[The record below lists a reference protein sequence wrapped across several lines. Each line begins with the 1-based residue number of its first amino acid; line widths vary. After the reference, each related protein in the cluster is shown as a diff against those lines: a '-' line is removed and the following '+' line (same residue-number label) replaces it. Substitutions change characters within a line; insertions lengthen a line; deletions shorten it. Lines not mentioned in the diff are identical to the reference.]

1 MQARIITVANQKGG
15 VGKTT
20 TAVSLAAELA
30 GRFRVLLIDLDS
42 QANATA
48 SLGLSDP
55 ERPHSTY
62 DVLLDEV
69 SLDQIVVPSSIEGLY
84 LAPADRALAGAQI
97 ELVDMPAR
105 EHRLEQAI
113 RPLLVPSDP
122 DAVPQYDLVF
132 IDTPPSLGLLTLNAL
147 AASDHVLVPVQS
159 EYLALE
165 GLGQLVETL
174 ELVRSSLNQHLGLI
188 GILLT
193 MVDARTNLSEQVV
206 TEVRRHFPAV
216 TFRAAIPRSVRLS
229 EAPSFGRPIKTYDPS
244 SRGGKAYRD
253 LANEL
258 LARLGM
264 SEESAPTRRRAAGE
278 PPGDTD
284 ALADLGEAPTM
295 TVTLAP
301 ADRPAPPD
309 EPAASSALAAPDRAT
324 ARATR
329 RANSGASA

>member
-62 DVLLDEV
+62 DVLLGEL
-69 SLDQIVVPSSIEGLY
+69 SLDQIVIPGGIEGLY

-97 ELVDMPAR
+97 ELVDMPER

-122 DAVPQYDLVF
+122 EAVPEYDLVI

-174 ELVRSSLNQHLGLI
+174 ELVRSSLNQRLGLI

-229 EAPSFGRPIKTYDPS
+229 EAPSFGRPIRTYDRS
-244 SRGGKAYRD
+244 SRGGRAYRD

-264 SEESAPTRRRAAGE
+264 SEESAPTRRAAGVRDD
-278 PPGDTD
+278 GDD
-284 ALADLGEAPTM
+284 GSQDDLHESPTVG
-295 TVTLAP
+295 VTLAP
-301 ADRPAPPD
+301 ADRPSPPD
-309 EPAASSALAAPDRAT
+309 DEPSDHHLGSSAPHRINQV
-324 ARATR
+324 
-329 RANSGASA
+329 NSGALA

>member
-30 GRFRVLLIDLDS
+30 GRFRVLLIDLDP
-42 QANATA
+42 QANATS
-48 SLGLSDP
+48 SLGLTDP
-55 ERPHSTY
+55 ERTHSTY
-62 DVLLDEV
+62 DVLLGEV
-69 SLDQIVVPSSIEGLY
+69 SLDQIVVPTGIDGLD

-97 ELVDMPAR
+97 ELVEMSER

-113 RPLLVPSDP
+113 RPLLVPTDS
-122 DAVPQYDLVF
+122 DAVPAYDLVF

-147 AASDHVLVPVQS
+147 CASDHVLVPVQS

-174 ELVRSSLNQHLGLI
+174 ELVRSSLNQRLGLI

-206 TEVRRHFPAV
+206 TEVRRHFPAA

-229 EAPSFGRPIKTYDPS
+229 EAPSFGRPIKLYDPS
-244 SRGGKAYRD
+244 SRGARAYRD

-258 LARLGM
+258 LSRLGM
-264 SEESAPTRRRAAGE
+264 SEENAPSRRATEPVTLKPSDSAE
-278 PPGDTD
+278 ATTLPPGTT
-284 ALADLGEAPTM
+284 ADG
-295 TVTLAP
+295 P
-301 ADRPAPPD
+301 AG
-309 EPAASSALAAPDRAT
+309 AAHADQI
-324 ARATR
+324 
-329 RANSGASA
+329 NSGAPA

>member
-30 GRFRVLLIDLDS
+30 GRFRVLLIDLDP
-42 QANATA
+42 QANATS
-48 SLGLSDP
+48 SLGLTDP
-55 ERPHSTY
+55 ERTHSTY

-69 SLDQIVVPSSIEGLY
+69 TLDQIVVPTTIDGLD

-97 ELVDMPAR
+97 DLVEMSER

-113 RPLLVPSDP
+113 RPLLVPNDP
-122 DAVPQYDLVF
+122 EAVPAYDLVL

-147 AASDHVLVPVQS
+147 CASDHVLVPVQS

-174 ELVRSSLNQHLGLI
+174 ELVRSSLNQRLGLI

-206 TEVRRHFPAV
+206 TEVRRHFPAA

-229 EAPSFGRPIKTYDPS
+229 EAPSFGRPIKLYDPS
-244 SRGGKAYRD
+244 SRGARAYGD

-264 SEESAPTRRRAAGE
+264 SEANAPSRRGAAEPVTLKPSDSAPSDAAEATTLPPGTTVHGAAG
-278 PPGDTD
+278 
-284 ALADLGEAPTM
+284 ARLG
-295 TVTLAP
+295 
-301 ADRPAPPD
+301 
-309 EPAASSALAAPDRAT
+309 SQI
-324 ARATR
+324 
-329 RANSGASA
+329 NSGAPA